1 LIDLLRFSGDH
12 FSFTGDEK
20 MAEHLPMPEFG
31 PLSGVRVVF
40 SGIEIA
46 GPFAGQMFAEWG
58 AEVIWIENVA
68 WADTIR
74 VQPNYPQLSR
84 RNLRAL
90 SLNIFKDEGREAFL
104 KLMET
109 TDIFI
114 EASKGPA
121 FARRGITDELLWE
134 HNPKLVIA
142 HLSGF
147 GQYGDPQY
155 TNLAAYNTI
164 AQAFSGYLI
173 QNGDKDQPMPAFPYT
188 ADYFSGM
195 TATTSALAALYKVQK
210 TGKGESIDIAMY
222 EVMLRMGQYFMM
234 DYFNGGEICPRMTKG
249 KDPYYAGCGLYSC
262 KDGYIVMEIVGITQ
276 IQEIFKDIGL
286 AHLLGTPEIPEGTQL
301 IHRVECPYGPLVE
314 EKLDEW
320 LGARDIDVV
329 LARLAELNIAS
340 AKVLTIPEL
349 ETNPQ
354 YIARESITSW
364 QTMDGRTCRG
374 PNVMPKFK
382 NNPGQIWR
390 GMPSHGMDTSD
401 ILQNIGYNENQ
412 IRGLVEKGLAKIVE

>member
-1 LIDLLRFSGDH
+1 
-12 FSFTGDEK
+12 

-134 HNPKLVIA
+134 HNPKLVIT

-320 LGARDIDVV
+320 LGERDIDVV

-349 ETNPQ
+349 KTNPQ

-401 ILQNIGYNENQ
+401 ILQNIGYNEND

>member
-1 LIDLLRFSGDH
+1 M
-12 FSFTGDEK
+12 T
-20 MAEHLPMPEFG
+20 EHLPMPQFG

-74 VQPNYPQLSR
+74 VQPHYPQLSR
-84 RNLRAL
+84 RNLHAL
-90 SLNIFKDEGREAFL
+90 SLNIFKDEGRDAFL

-121 FARRGITDELLWE
+121 FARRGITDEVLWE

-155 TNLAAYNTI
+155 TNLPAYNTI

-195 TATTSALAALYKVQK
+195 TATTSALAALYKVQQ

-249 KDPYYAGCGLYSC
+249 KDPYYAGCGLYRC
-262 KDGYIVMEIVGITQ
+262 QDGYIVMEVVGITQ
-276 IQEIFKDIGL
+276 IEEIFKDIGL
-286 AHLLGTPEIPEGTQL
+286 AHLLGTPEVPEGTQL
-301 IHRVECPYGPLVE
+301 IHRINCPHGQLFE
-314 EKLDEW
+314 DKLDEW
-320 LGARDIDVV
+320 LAKQPITEV
-329 LARLAELNIAS
+329 LKRLSELNIAS

-349 ETNPQ
+349 EDNPQ
-354 YIARESITSW
+354 YIARESITEW
-364 QTMDGRTCRG
+364 QTMNGETCKG

-382 NNPGQIWR
+382 NNPGKIWR
-390 GMPSHGMDTSD
+390 GMPSHGMDTD
-401 ILQNIGYNENQ
+401 AILKNIGYSDEQ
-412 IRGLVEKGLAKIVE
+412 IRGLVDKGLAKIEK

>member
-1 LIDLLRFSGDH
+1 MISQL
-12 FSFTGDEK
+12 
-20 MAEHLPMPEFG
+20 AMPEFG

-74 VQPNYPQLSR
+74 VQPHYPQLSR
-84 RNLRAL
+84 RNLHAL

-121 FARRGITDELLWE
+121 FARRGITDELLWQ
-134 HNPKLVIA
+134 HNKKLVIT

-147 GQYGDPQY
+147 GQYGTKEY
-155 TNLAAYNTI
+155 THLPAYNTI

-195 TATTSALAALYKVQK
+195 TATTASLAALYKARE
-210 TGKGESIDIAMY
+210 TGVGESIDVAMY

-234 DYFNGGEICPRMTKG
+234 DYFNGGEVCPRMTKG
-249 KDPYYAGCGLYSC
+249 KDPYYAGCGLYRC
-262 KDGYIVMEIVGITQ
+262 QDGYIVMEIVGITQ
-276 IQEIFKDIGL
+276 IEEIFKDIGL
-286 AHLLGTPEIPEGTQL
+286 AHLLGTPEVPQGTQL
-301 IHRVECPYGPLVE
+301 IHRIECPFGELIE
-314 EKLDEW
+314 EKLDSW
-320 LGARDIDVV
+320 LAAHTIKKV
-329 LARLAELNIAS
+329 LGRLAELNIAS

-349 ETNPQ
+349 EHNPQ
-354 YIARESITSW
+354 YIARESLTQW
-364 QTMDGRTCRG
+364 QTLEGKTCRG

-390 GMPSHGMDTSD
+390 GMPSHGMDTAA
-401 ILQNIGYNENQ
+401 ILKNIGYSESE
-412 IRGLVEKGLAKIVE
+412 IVALAEKGLAKINA